1 MRPRLFIFGIDG
13 GTFDLVD
20 GLVAQGHLP
29 NLAALLA
36 RGASAGMD
44 CTWPS
49 HTAPGWASL
58 VTARAPGYHG
68 IYQFFDTQEP
78 SYRARVVGSSDYG
91 CATLWDWLALQG
103 WTLGLI
109 NVPMSHPPRQLPGYQ
124 ITWPLSNTIRYS
136 CPHTLLGELA
146 NHGVHFQS
154 DLATMYRGNH
164 AYIHEALGNIRARLR
179 SLEYLLTRHPVDAVM
194 FVLTEVDRVCH
205 HYWHFSDPAHP
216 QFVTNAESAYQT
228 AIRDIYKAVDDA
240 LGQALRLI
248 PEEATVVVVSDH
260 GFGPG
265 YESFSIQRFLEE
277 TGYLKTRPIAGGD
290 HMSAKRQ
297 SASWFSDGGREL
309 DWAGTRLY
317 MPVPGS
323 FGLNVNLRGRQR
335 QGVVDERERAG
346 LLEEVSAVLAD
357 VKSPTMMTPAF
368 ARILLREEAYPGPL
382 CERAPDLLLVP
393 RDESLMVEPSLEGN
407 TWGLSY
413 QTGLHRY
420 VGMWIHA
427 SPRVRAGRLTRNI
440 QITDVAPT
448 LLGDLGMSIPD
459 FMRGQAHEDI
469 LTHTPRRVH
478 GDLHPPPW
486 APQQEETGLSE
497 VEEDEATSERLRKM
511 GYL

>member
-1 MRPRLFIFGIDG
+1 MQPRLFIFGIDG
-13 GTFDLVD
+13 GTFDLMD
-20 GLVAQGHLP
+20 GLVSEGRLP
-29 NLAALLA
+29 NLGALLA

-58 VTARAPGYHG
+58 VTACAPGHHG

-78 SYRARVVGSSDYG
+78 SYRARVLGSSDYG

-109 NVPMSHPPRQLPGYQ
+109 NIPMSHPPRQLPGYQ
-124 ITWPLSNTIRYS
+124 ITWPLSNTLRYS

-146 NHGVHFQS
+146 NQGAHFQS
-154 DLATMYRGNH
+154 DLATMYRGDP
-164 AYIHEALGNIRARLR
+164 AYIYEALGNVRARIR
-179 SLEYLLTRHPVDAVM
+179 SLEYLLARHPVDAVM
-194 FVLTEVDRVCH
+194 FVITEVDRVCH

-216 QFVTNAESAYQT
+216 QFVADAESAHQT
-228 AIRDIYKAVDDA
+228 AIRDIYQAVDDA

-265 YESFSIQRFLEE
+265 RESFSVQRYLEE
-277 TGYLKTRPIAGGD
+277 AGYLKTRPLAGGGVKTL
-290 HMSAKRQ
+290 KRQ
-297 SASWFSDGGREL
+297 SASWFADGGREL
-309 DWAGTRLY
+309 DWARTRLY

-335 QGVVDERERAG
+335 QGIVHEHERVR
-346 LLEEVSAVLAD
+346 LLEEVSALLSGVE
-357 VKSPTMMTPAF
+357 SPTMMAPAF
-368 ARILLREEAYPGPL
+368 ARVLLREEIYSGPL
-382 CERAPDLLLVP
+382 CERAPDLLLIP
-393 RDESLMVEPSLEGN
+393 RDESLMVESSLEGK

-440 QITDVAPT
+440 QITDVVPT
-448 LLGDLGMSIPD
+448 LLADLGLSIPD

-469 LTHTPRRVH
+469 LTHASRCAR
-478 GDLHPPPW
+478 GDLHMPPW
-486 APQQEETGLSE
+486 VPPQHAMGLSE